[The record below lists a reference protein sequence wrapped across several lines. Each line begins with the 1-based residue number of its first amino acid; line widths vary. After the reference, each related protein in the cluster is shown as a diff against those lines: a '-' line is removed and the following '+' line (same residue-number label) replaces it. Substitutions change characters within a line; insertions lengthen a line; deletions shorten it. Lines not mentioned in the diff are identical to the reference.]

1 MTKSNYSQ
9 IIAGTMTWGVWG
21 ASFSK
26 SEITKRIHHCIENGI
41 TTFDHA
47 DIYGG
52 YTTEKDFG
60 DAFSESGID
69 RNNIEF
75 ISKCGIQLQD
85 KSRPKNKVKHYN
97 YSKEYII
104 ASAEKSLQN
113 LKTEYLDL
121 LLLHRPSPLMEPEV
135 IAEAFKTLRESGKV
149 KRFGVSNFTASQI
162 ELVSKHTEVSVNQI
176 EFSLTQHSAL
186 HNDTLNYMQNN
197 SITAMSWSPLGSV
210 FREDNEQSRRIHK
223 QLGALTEKYN
233 ATEDQLLLAWILK
246 HPLNIHPVI
255 GTTNLKRMTNA
266 VKATNLNLGLED
278 WFLILEASQGYKVA

>member
-9 IIAGTMTWGVWG
+9 IIAGTMTWGIWG
-21 ASFSK
+21 ASLSK

-60 DAFSESGID
+60 DAFLESGID

-85 KSRPKNKVKHYN
+85 KSRPENKAKHYN

-121 LLLHRPSPLMEPEV
+121 LLLHRPSPLMEPEI
-135 IAEAFKTLRESGKV
+135 IAEAFKTLRDSGKV
-149 KRFGVSNFTASQI
+149 KRFGVSNFTALQI
-162 ELVSKHTEVSVNQI
+162 ELVSIHTEVSVNQI

-186 HNDTLNYMQNN
+186 HNDTLSYMKTN
-197 SITAMSWSPLGSV
+197 SITAMSWSPFGSV

-223 QLGALTEKYN
+223 QLGALTDKYN

-246 HPLNIHPVI
+246 HPLNIHPLI

-266 VKATNLNLGLED
+266 VKATNLNLDLED
-278 WFLILEASQGYKVA
+278 WFLTLEASQGHKVA